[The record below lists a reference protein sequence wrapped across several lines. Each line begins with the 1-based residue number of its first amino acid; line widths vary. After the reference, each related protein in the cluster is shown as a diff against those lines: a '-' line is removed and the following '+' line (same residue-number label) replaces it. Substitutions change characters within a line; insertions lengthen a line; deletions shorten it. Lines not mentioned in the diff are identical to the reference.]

1 MVDGMKAPEWWSIE
15 VMDIGDG
22 AVHTASGWRDA
33 YAQALSESLVINGV
47 STWRWTDH
55 SWGVVLEVAF
65 ADEAGWE
72 RWLALPGTRAT
83 LDAVPDP
90 VRGLLVHRGPG
101 GSSGSFAARPAGP
114 PPYAA
119 YAACG

>member
-1 MVDGMKAPEWWSIE
+1 MVEGMSAPDWWSIE

-33 YAQALSESLVINGV
+33 YAQVLSESLITNGA
-47 STWRWTDH
+47 STWRWTEH
-55 SWGVVLEVAF
+55 SWGVVLEVCLT
-65 ADEAGWE
+65 DEAAWE

-90 VRGLLVHRGPG
+90 LRGLLIHRGPG
-101 GSSGSFAARPAGP
+101 GTSGSFASRPPGVP
-114 PPYAA
+114 PLSA
-119 YAACG
+119 YAARG

>member
-1 MVDGMKAPEWWSIE
+1 MVEGMSAPDWWSIE
-15 VMDIGDG
+15 VTDIGDG

-33 YAQALSESLVINGV
+33 YAQVLGESLITNGA
-47 STWRWTDH
+47 STWRWTEH
-55 SWGVVLEVAF
+55 SWGVVLEVSF
-65 ADEAGWE
+65 ADEADWE

-101 GSSGSFAARPAGP
+101 GSSGTYVPRPPGVP
-114 PPYAA
+114 PNSA
-119 YAACG
+119 YAARS